1 MFLGVPFNIASYA
14 LLLQMLAHVTGYI
27 AGDFVHTLGD
37 AHIYSNHM
45 EQVEKQL
52 SRELRALPKLIIKR
66 KVTSIFDFKYDDFEF
81 EGYDPHPHISA
92 PVAV

>member
-1 MFLGVPFNIASYA
+1 
-14 LLLQMLAHVTGYI
+14 TGYEP
-27 AGDFVHTLGD
+27 GDFVHTIGD

-52 SRELRALPKLIIKR
+52 ARQPKTLPRLRINR
-66 KVTSIFDFKYDDFEF
+66 KVTSIFDFRFEDFDILD
-81 EGYDPHPHISA
+81 YDPDPHISA